1 LLVYSRAEEDRNGED
16 SLLGMPNSPTLGW
29 IEQGSLKETNNTK
42 RSHETHFNDEIKET
56 TTSGL
61 YLQTPKC
68 LWW

>member
-1 LLVYSRAEEDRNGED
+1 MERIHYWACQTLQHLVELY
-16 SLLGMPNSPTLGW
+16 
-29 IEQGSLKETNNTK
+29 QGSLKETNNTK

-68 LWW
+68 L